1 MRYYKYSHIL
11 PRALCG
17 EMLTVPAGQWAVC
30 LLNALSLGEG
40 QRFFSFTN
48 ASPSLGLTTT
58 APVRQTVSMKKENLL
73 HTILIVAKEIH
84 SLAPNYLIYWFN
96 SLPFLRQWMH
106 LSLPSPRAKVHR
118 KSLEMLSPA
127 SGIKL
132 HTKEVQ
138 VQVGLG
144 LCFRGWKIHLK
155 EIYDDFKYSTAR
167 SSHGSKAVLIA
178 GSYYVN

>member
-58 APVRQTVSMKKENLL
+58 APVRQTVSMKKKNLL
-73 HTILIVAKEIH
+73 HTILI
-84 SLAPNYLIYWFN
+84 
-96 SLPFLRQWMH
+96 RQKRFT
-106 LSLPSPRAKVHR
+106 PSHQTIW
-118 KSLEMLSPA
+118 S
-127 SGIKL
+127 I
-132 HTKEVQ
+132 
-138 VQVGLG
+138 
-144 LCFRGWKIHLK
+144 
-155 EIYDDFKYSTAR
+155 DSTAYHFWDSECICLRLHLEQRFTGNHLRCFLLLLVLNYTQKKFR
-167 SSHGSKAVLIA
+167 SKWGW
-178 GSYYVN
+178 GYVSGDEKSISRRFMMISSIPQPGAHMDQKQCS